1 MKLQTRCV
9 HQNNPLPPDG
19 DIVAPVHTSVIFAMR
34 TPSSMSG
41 AQYGRIHNKTRT
53 MLESVLADI
62 HGAKFGITAS
72 SGSAAITAVCLL
84 LRQKSTVA
92 HHTELYEG
100 TRRILQT
107 VMQPFGVAGVSVD
120 FHDVSAAGKEIMKMR
135 PSIVWLET
143 PTNPSLR
150 LLDIAR
156 IADIAHNYGS
166 LLAVDTTMCSGLLQQ
181 PLVHG
186 ADIVVESLTKNLN
199 GHSDAL
205 GGFVGTNNKNLAE
218 KIRFLV
224 QTTGMV
230 LDPVSASLVLRGIK
244 TAPIRMKVQQ
254 QSAQTVAKWLSH
266 QPLVRQVLSP
276 GSVNGEERVLM
287 HRQMSGKGQL
297 ISFVLKQQADPIS
310 VIEKLRLICIAHSF
324 GGTETIIQHPASM
337 MDWSQVAQQFQP
349 DRQLLRL
356 SIGLE
361 HPEDII
367 NDMKQALEQ

>member
-9 HQNNPLPPDG
+9 HQNGPLLTDG
-19 DIVAPVHTSVIFAMR
+19 DIVTPVHTSVIFAMR
-34 TPSSMSG
+34 TPSSVSG
-41 AQYGRIHNKTRT
+41 AQYGRIHNKTRASA
-53 MLESVLADI
+53 ESVLAGI
-62 HGAKFGITAS
+62 HNAKFGITAS

-84 LRQKSTVA
+84 LHQKSIVL

-100 TRRILQT
+100 TRRILRT
-107 VMQPFGVAGVSVD
+107 IMQPFGVTAVPVNFHNVSLAGN
-120 FHDVSAAGKEIMKMR
+120 EIAKIK
-135 PSIVWLET
+135 PSLVWLET

-156 IADIAHNYGS
+156 IAAITRKNGA

-205 GGFVGTNNKNLAE
+205 GGFVGTNNKNLAQ
-218 KIRFLV
+218 KLRFLI

-230 LDPVSASLVLRGIK
+230 LDPVSASLILRGIK
-244 TAPIRMKVQQ
+244 TAPVRIKAQQ
-254 QSAQTVAKWLSH
+254 QSAQTVGKWLSH
-266 QPLVRQVLSP
+266 HPLIRQVLIP
-276 GSVNGEERVLM
+276 GKMNSEERLLLR
-287 HRQMSGKGQL
+287 RQMSGRGQL
-297 ISFVLKQQADPIS
+297 ISFILKQHADPIS
-310 VIEKLRLICIAHSF
+310 TIEKLRLICIAHSF

-337 MDWSQVAQQFQP
+337 MDWSRLTEQLP

-356 SIGLE
+356 SVGLE

-367 NDMKQALEQ
+367 NDLKQALEQ

>member
-9 HQNNPLPPDG
+9 HQNGPLLTDG
-19 DIVAPVHTSVIFAMR
+19 DIVTPVHTSVIFAMR
-34 TPSSMSG
+34 TPSSVSG
-41 AQYGRIHNKTRT
+41 AQYGRIHNKTRASA
-53 MLESVLADI
+53 ESVLAGI
-62 HGAKFGITAS
+62 HNAKFGITAS

-84 LRQKSTVA
+84 LNQKSIVL

-100 TRRILQT
+100 TRRILRT
-107 VMQPFGVAGVSVD
+107 IMQPFGVTAVPVNFHNVSLAGN
-120 FHDVSAAGKEIMKMR
+120 EIAKIK
-135 PSIVWLET
+135 PSLVWLET

-156 IADIAHNYGS
+156 IAAITRKNGA

-205 GGFVGTNNKNLAE
+205 GGFVGTNNKNLAQ
-218 KIRFLV
+218 KLRFLI

-230 LDPVSASLVLRGIK
+230 LDPVSASLILRGIK
-244 TAPIRMKVQQ
+244 TAPVRIKAQQ
-254 QSAQTVAKWLSH
+254 QSAQTVGKWLSH
-266 QPLVRQVLSP
+266 HPLIRQVLIP
-276 GSVNGEERVLM
+276 GKMNSEERLLLR
-287 HRQMSGKGQL
+287 RQMSGRGQL
-297 ISFVLKQQADPIS
+297 ISFILKQHADPIS
-310 VIEKLRLICIAHSF
+310 TIEKLRLICIAHSF

-337 MDWSQVAQQFQP
+337 MDWSRLTEQLP

-356 SIGLE
+356 SVGLE

-367 NDMKQALEQ
+367 NDLKQALEQ